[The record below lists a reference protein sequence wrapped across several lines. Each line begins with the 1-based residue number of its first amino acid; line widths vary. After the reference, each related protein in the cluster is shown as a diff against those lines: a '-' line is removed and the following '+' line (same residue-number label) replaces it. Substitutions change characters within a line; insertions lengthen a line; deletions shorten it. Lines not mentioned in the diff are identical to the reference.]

1 MRLRKRQDSPG
12 PDLRA
17 ERKARRPQRTLTRP
31 ESCHYS
37 CLLHLSYEER
47 NSIMLNVIHSLRE
60 GLAKTRKNISD
71 RIGSLILGEKIDE
84 SFLDELE
91 EALIASDVG
100 TQTTAMVL
108 DDLKERFKRN
118 ELSSPEQVRERLK
131 QVLFEI
137 VSRGPVSLSLTGTL
151 SVILIVGV
159 NGTGKTTTIGK
170 LAHRLQKEGKK
181 VMLAA
186 ADTFRAA
193 AAEQLVVWGDRNNI
207 PVIKHKEGAD
217 PGAVVFDALAAAKA
231 RGMEVLIVDT
241 AGRLHTKSNLME
253 ELKKVQRILAR
264 ELPGAPQETLFV
276 LDATTGQNALAQART
291 FHQAIGITGIV
302 LTKLD
307 GTPKGGIVFA
317 INKELGLPVKFVGI
331 GEGIEDLKDFDPR
344 EFVEALL

>member
-1 MRLRKRQDSPG
+1 
-12 PDLRA
+12 
-17 ERKARRPQRTLTRP
+17 
-31 ESCHYS
+31 
-37 CLLHLSYEER
+37 
-47 NSIMLNVIHSLRE
+47 MLNVIHSLRE

-71 RIGSLILGEKIDE
+71 RLGKLVLGEKIDE
-84 SFLDELE
+84 SSLDELE

-100 TQTTAMVL
+100 TQTTSLVL
-108 DDLKERFKRN
+108 ADLKERFKRN
-118 ELSSPEQVRERLK
+118 ELSSPDQVRARLK

-137 VSRGPVSLSLTGTL
+137 VSGRPASLVLTGTPT
-151 SVILIVGV
+151 VILMVGV

-170 LAHRLQKEGKK
+170 LAHRLQNEGKK

-193 AAEQLVVWGDRNNI
+193 AAEQLSIWGERNGV

-253 ELKKVQRILAR
+253 ELKKVQRIIAR

-276 LDATTGQNALAQART
+276 LDATTGQNALAQAKT
-291 FHQAIGITGIV
+291 FHQTIGITGIV

>member
-1 MRLRKRQDSPG
+1 
-12 PDLRA
+12 
-17 ERKARRPQRTLTRP
+17 
-31 ESCHYS
+31 
-37 CLLHLSYEER
+37 
-47 NSIMLNVIHSLRE
+47 MLNIIHSIRD
-60 GLAKTRKNISD
+60 GLEKTRKNLGD
-71 RIGSLILGEKIDE
+71 RIGSLVLGEKIDE
-84 SFLDELE
+84 SFLEELE

-100 TQTTAMVL
+100 SKTASLVL
-108 DDLKERFKRN
+108 ADLKERFKRN
-118 ELSSPEQVRERLK
+118 ELSTPVQVRERLK

-137 VSRGPVSLSLTGTL
+137 LAERPASLSLTGAP
-151 SVILIVGV
+151 SVILVVGV

-170 LAHRLQKEGKK
+170 LAHRLQGEGKK

-193 AAEQLVVWGDRNNI
+193 AAEQLMIWGERNGVPVV
-207 PVIKHKEGAD
+207 KHKEGAD
-217 PGAVVFDALAAAKA
+217 PGAVAFDALAAAKA
-231 RGMEVLIVDT
+231 RGMDVLIVDT

-264 ELPGAPQETLFV
+264 ELPGAPHETLFV
-276 LDATTGQNALAQART
+276 LDATTGQNAFAQAKT
-291 FHQAIGITGIV
+291 FHQAIGVTGIV

-317 INKELGLPVKFVGI
+317 INKELDLPVKFIGI